1 MFMVSVIMVVK
12 FRCQFSAHVLVYS
25 MNAAGV
31 ENDFFLIYDI
41 TAILL

>member
-31 ENDFFLIYDI
+31 ENDFFFLKYMI
-41 TAILL
+41 